1 MFKLFR
7 INAAALCIAV
17 ISLSSCVDNDYD
29 LTEDIDLNM
38 TLGGN
43 MITLP
48 SSSTDKITL
57 DQIFDIDDG
66 SSIKAAEY
74 VGQYGLKNIG
84 DYALV
89 QSGHAESS
97 EYHIDEVVIDNMAPN
112 VMRSGNLYYVNIGRD
127 KITARAT
134 TTNKISLHSSNVT
147 DQLVALYSAEV
158 SIDIN
163 FT

>member
-1 MFKLFR
+1 MFKLSR
-7 INAAALCIAV
+7 ISTAALCMAV

-66 SSIKAAEY
+66 SSIKAAES

-97 EYHIDEVVIDNMAPN
+97 SI
-112 VMRSGNLYYVNIGRD
+112 
-127 KITARAT
+127 
-134 TTNKISLHSSNVT
+134 IST
-147 DQLVALYSAEV
+147 KW
-158 SIDIN
+158 
-163 FT
+163 

>member
-1 MFKLFR
+1 MFKLSR
-7 INAAALCIAV
+7 ISTAALCMAV

-66 SSIKAAEY
+66 SSIKAAES

-84 DYALV
+84 DYKA
-89 QSGHAESS
+89 AT
-97 EYHIDEVVIDNMAPN
+97 PN
-112 VMRSGNLYYVNIGRD
+112 RRSI
-127 KITARAT
+127 
-134 TTNKISLHSSNVT
+134 IST
-147 DQLVALYSAEV
+147 KW
-158 SIDIN
+158 
-163 FT
+163 